1 MSNELSE
8 MDVNDELSDEEHQEI
23 MFVKVLKAVTGV
35 CDLCEEKGQHHHQGP
50 RREDLG
56 EREALSAVLQAL
68 DQENDDVDPYEPY
81 PIQEAREV

>member
-35 CDLCEEKGQHHHQGP
+35 CDL
-50 RREDLG
+50 
-56 EREALSAVLQAL
+56 
-68 DQENDDVDPYEPY
+68 
-81 PIQEAREV
+81 